1 LTETVCLD
9 TLATFQRRTNR
20 RPHMADPSRPPETE
34 DDAGRGPDRGAARS
48 TPRWVFVL
56 GIIVAIALL
65 GLMVF
70 LHLTG
75 TLGPGAH

>member
-1 LTETVCLD
+1 
-9 TLATFQRRTNR
+9 
-20 RPHMADPSRPPETE
+20 MADSPRSPETE
-34 DDAGRGPDRGAARS
+34 DDSSRSPHGGAAKS

-65 GLMVF
+65 GLMIF
-70 LHLTG
+70 LHLNG